1 MPVYVY
7 KCKDCDEVFETRHG
21 MSFEGQTCAV
31 CSSENVFRLPQ
42 GSLSKLNTHSLPA
55 RPGKL
60 VDEYIE
66 ETRQEIKREKQK
78 IRTEDSR

>member
-7 KCKDCDEVFETRHG
+7 KCKDCEEVFEVRHS
-21 MSFEGQTCAV
+21 MSFEDQV
-31 CSSENVFRLPQ
+31 CTECNSENVFRLPQ
-42 GSLSKLNTHSLPA
+42 GSLAKSNTPTGPS

-66 ETRQEIKREKQK
+66 ETRQEIKKEKHK
-78 IRTEDSR
+78 LRTEEL